1 MLRRRKAI
9 IEQTPGVTRDRLY
22 AQIRLNDIDFVLI
35 DTGGITQNPK
45 DKISHLVYQQ
55 SREALK
61 EADGVLFVCD
71 IISGITYQDEHIS
84 KIIKKSNKQTF
95 LVINKVDNERLRS
108 DIYDFYKLGLGD
120 PYAVSALH
128 TRGFQEL
135 YKALTQHLRG
145 LKRSAPKG
153 DPGALVT
160 KLAVVGRPNVGKSS
174 FVNCLLDQERLLVDA
189 TPGTTRDS
197 VDTHL
202 RRNKDLFIL
211 IDTAGIKHKRK
222 LRHVVEVF
230 SMARTKESIRRCD
243 IALVMI
249 DINEGLIR
257 DDIAVMDY
265 VLKKGR
271 ACLLLANKV
280 DIAKDIDL
288 DRYRRLLIDKY
299 RPLEWIPTM
308 FISCKN
314 RQNIIKALDRG
325 LVILRSAAASV
336 PTPKLNALFE
346 KSQSIRPH
354 PRWRKTSPKIYY
366 GTQIGT
372 LPPKFLLFVSD
383 PERISKEYLRY
394 IERRIRKA
402 FGFQGLPIFFELRT
416 KVQEA

>member
-1 MLRRRKAI
+1 MGHIEHKDIPKIAIVGRPNVGKSSIFNCMLRRRKAI

-174 FVNCLLDQERLLVDA
+174 FVISLTTFDVSLPETLTTA
-189 TPGTTRDS
+189 TPAMPGPED
-197 VDTHL
+197 
-202 RRNKDLFIL
+202 
-211 IDTAGIKHKRK
+211 
-222 LRHVVEVF
+222 
-230 SMARTKESIRRCD
+230 
-243 IALVMI
+243 
-249 DINEGLIR
+249 
-257 DDIAVMDY
+257 
-265 VLKKGR
+265 R
-271 ACLLLANKV
+271 A
-280 DIAKDIDL
+280 
-288 DRYRRLLIDKY
+288 
-299 RPLEWIPTM
+299 
-308 FISCKN
+308 
-314 RQNIIKALDRG
+314 
-325 LVILRSAAASV
+325 
-336 PTPKLNALFE
+336 
-346 KSQSIRPH
+346 
-354 PRWRKTSPKIYY
+354 
-366 GTQIGT
+366 
-372 LPPKFLLFVSD
+372 
-383 PERISKEYLRY
+383 
-394 IERRIRKA
+394 
-402 FGFQGLPIFFELRT
+402 
-416 KVQEA
+416 